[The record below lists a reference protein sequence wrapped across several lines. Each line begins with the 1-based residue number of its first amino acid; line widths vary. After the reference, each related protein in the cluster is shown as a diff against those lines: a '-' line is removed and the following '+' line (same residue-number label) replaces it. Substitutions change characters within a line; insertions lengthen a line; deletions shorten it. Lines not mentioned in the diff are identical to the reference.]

1 MANPSNTS
9 PPTRVMEPK
18 IRVRRAQIR
27 RQEGRRRLRVIVSV
41 LVGAVLVLAA
51 WGATRSPLLDVD
63 QIAVVGAPQTGAP
76 AVVKAG
82 RLHRGDAMFD
92 IDETAVERRLR
103 ALPWV
108 RSAAVRKEWPGTL
121 RVQVRERTAAA
132 VLPDTGGG
140 WALVDVDGRVL
151 TWSGTP
157 LPGLLVIAGMPLAG
171 PPGTT
176 LAPAARG
183 LLDVARVL
191 PADLRPLVASATI
204 EAGGISLGLLS
215 HGTILL
221 GEPVGLDEKLRA
233 AALVIAGVDLTN
245 LAVLDVR
252 LPAAPTVTR
261 RQP

>member
-1 MANPSNTS
+1 
-9 PPTRVMEPK
+9 MEPR
-18 IRVRRAQIR
+18 IRVRRVQVR
-27 RQEGRRRLRVIVSV
+27 RQEGRRRLRVLVSV
-41 LVGAVLVLAA
+41 AVCATLVLAV

-63 QIAVVGAPQTGAP
+63 RIVVAGASQTGAA

-82 RLHRGDAMFD
+82 RVQRGEPMFD
-92 IDETAVERRLR
+92 IDEGAVERRLR

-108 RSAAVRKEWPGTL
+108 RSAAVRREWPGTL

-132 VLPDTGGG
+132 VMPATGGG

-151 TWSGTP
+151 SWIGAP
-157 LPGLLVIAGMPLAG
+157 LPGLLVIAGMPPAG
-171 PPGTT
+171 QPGTT

-215 HGTILL
+215 HGTILV
-221 GEPVGLDEKLRA
+221 GEPVGLGEKLRA
-233 AALVIAGVDLTN
+233 AELVIAGVDLTN